1 MMRGFTLVL
10 PVDRAF
16 DGRAY
21 KASTGF
27 SQCARANRR
36 CNSFGLEPD
45 LAQLPRRDR
54 DMAAE
59 EQAGMAG
66 RAPAHDGRAGTI
78 EHAVMIGQESAQTR
92 AVAGRLYD
100 DVEWR
105 ARSVVEMH
113 VRARDPRDAGTH
125 RDQSAPDAVDGADV
139 QQRDLPVLGHL
150 RHRSFCRPA
159 QPEWLEIADRQPE
172 ALSASTSL

>member
-1 MMRGFTLVL
+1 MMRGFILVL
-10 PVDRAF
+10 PVGHVL

-21 KASTGF
+21 WGSIEF
-27 SQCARANRR
+27 SRCARANRR
-36 CNSFGLEPD
+36 CDSFGLEPD
-45 LAQLPRRDR
+45 FAQLAGRDR

-66 RAPAHDGRAGTI
+66 RAPAHDGCAGTI
-78 EHAVMIGQESAQTR
+78 EHALMIGQERAQTR

-113 VRARDPRDAGTH
+113 VRARHSRDTGTH
-125 RDQSAPDAVDGADV
+125 RDQSAPDAGDGANV
-139 QQRDLPVLGHL
+139 QQRDL
-150 RHRSFCRPA
+150 
-159 QPEWLEIADRQPE
+159 
-172 ALSASTSL
+172 

>member
-1 MMRGFTLVL
+1 MLRGFTLVL
-10 PVDRAF
+10 PVDHAF

-21 KASTGF
+21 QASTGF
-27 SQCARANRR
+27 PGCVGANRR

-45 LAQLPRRDR
+45 FAQLAGRDR

-66 RAPAHDGRAGTI
+66 RAPAHDGCAGTI
-78 EHAVMIGQESAQTR
+78 EHALMIGQERAQTR
-92 AVAGRLYD
+92 AVASRLYD

-113 VRARDPRDAGTH
+113 VRARHPRDAGTH
-125 RDQSAPDAVDGADV
+125 RDQSAPDAVDGANV
-139 QQRDLPVLGHL
+139 QQRDLPV
-150 RHRSFCRPA
+150 
-159 QPEWLEIADRQPE
+159 
-172 ALSASTSL
+172 